1 MNNRIKRSET
11 TNLIRMSEVLADL
24 QKRGFSYL
32 FELKD
37 DCISCEDYSIAF
49 EEFDILEVHSMEN
62 ISGRER
68 YDLYAVKSDKFNIKG
83 VIVKQFGTYSDGF
96 SNICISKIL
105 NNTETRL
112 NIIAA
117 YA

>member
-1 MNNRIKRSET
+1 MNNTIEKSEE
-11 TNLIRMSEVLADL
+11 TNLVRMSEVLADL

-37 DCISCEDYSIAF
+37 DCISCKDFRIAF

-62 ISGRER
+62 TPGRER
-68 YDLYAVKSDKFNIKG
+68 YDLYAVKCDKFNIKG
-83 VIVKQFGTYSDGF
+83 VIVNQFGTYSNGF

-112 NIIAA
+112 NIIAE